1 MNFVT
6 IEQALGMQ
14 LVGMSPSYPVAW
26 PNKDYDPKASG
37 AVPYLEFRHVPA
49 SVTDESIDA
58 SMHVQTGLA
67 LITVVVSRD
76 GFSTDANDIAQ
87 AVADMFPMGLRI
99 DAGSGVVMITKPAE
113 PVAGFVDGTYWRQ
126 PVRVNYRTAPPIA

>member
-14 LVGMSPSYPVAW
+14 LVGMAPSYPVAW
-26 PNKDYDPKASG
+26 PNKDYDPKG
-37 AVPYLEFRHVPA
+37 ALPYIEFRHVPA
-49 SVTDESIDA
+49 SVTDDSIDA

-87 AVADMFPMGLRI
+87 AVADRFPMGTRI
-99 DAGSGVVMITKPAE
+99 PAGDGSVMITKPPE
-113 PVAGFVDGTYWRQ
+113 PVAGFTDGIYYRL